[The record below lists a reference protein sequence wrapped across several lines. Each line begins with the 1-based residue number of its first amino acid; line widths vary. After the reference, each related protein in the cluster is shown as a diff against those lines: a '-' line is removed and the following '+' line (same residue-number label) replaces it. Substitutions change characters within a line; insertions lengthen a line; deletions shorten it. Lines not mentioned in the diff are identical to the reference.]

1 MQRPNLGALQLIPV
15 LQEAIPMSSPHSST
29 LAGLLPPHGTPV
41 PPKMPIVANA
51 RQFRT
56 IVIGLLTLAVMA
68 PVGLIIFQSFLNAPF
83 FSPRAQLSLDAYAYV
98 LQDPSFYQALG
109 TTVLFAFGMVL
120 VAVPLGGML
129 AFLLTRTDIRFKRL
143 LEVLVLVPM
152 FISSIVLAFGY
163 TVSVGPT
170 GFLSLFIRDIIGFV
184 PWNLYSLPGMIAIAG
199 LSHVPHVYLYVS
211 SAMRNLPSD
220 LEEAARISGASIW
233 QVSRDVTLPMVLP
246 ALVFAAALNVLLG
259 FETFGI
265 PLVLGDPNGILVL
278 TTYIYKLTTL
288 FGTPTF
294 QLMAVVAMVL
304 ILVTLPLVWAQRR
317 LLRNSRKYAA
327 MGGKGARVA
336 TLKLGSRGQAIAL
349 SIIGLW
355 LFVSVG
361 LPIGGITV
369 RAFVDAWGEG
379 VNLFDQ
385 LTLSNFDRM
394 LEVPSLVRGLINT
407 AVLSVFGGA
416 AAVAI
421 YLIVG
426 LAGHRN
432 TGFSNTVLDYIVLLP
447 RALPGLVIG
456 LAFFWVFLFVPFL
469 TPLRPTLISL
479 FVAYVVVG
487 LSYGLRLLQGTLI
500 QVAPELEEAA
510 RTSGATIGRAWKDV
524 VIPIVRPG
532 LAGAWALI
540 MIIFLREYATGV
552 YLMGA
557 GTEVIGSLMVSLLQ
571 TGAMNTIAALAL
583 ISIIMTGAGLALA
596 LRLGAKIHD

>member
-1 MQRPNLGALQLIPV
+1 MSTNIQAPAAL
-15 LQEAIPMSSPHSST
+15 T
-29 LAGLLPPHGTPV
+29 LSKAAAEKKYPANM
-41 PPKMPIVANA
+41 PKTGNANIY
-51 RQFRT
+51 RT
-56 IVIGLLTLAVMA
+56 LVIGLLAIAVLA
-68 PVGLIIFQSFLNAPF
+68 PVGLIIYQSFLSAAF
-83 FSPRAQLSLDAYAYV
+83 FSPRARFGLDAYRYV
-98 LQDPSFYQALG
+98 FTDKNFYRALG
-109 TTVLFAFGMVL
+109 TTAVFSFGMVAI
-120 VAVPLGGML
+120 AVPLGGLL
-129 AFLLTRTDIRFKRL
+129 AFLITRTDIKGKRA
-143 LEVLVLVPM
+143 LEILVLVPM

-170 GFLSLFIRDIIGFV
+170 GFVSLFIRNIIGVV
-184 PWNLYSLPGMIAIAG
+184 PWNIYSLPGMILIAG

-220 LEEAARISGASIW
+220 LEEAARTTGASIW

-246 ALVFAAALNVLLG
+246 ALIFAASLNILLG

-265 PLVLGDPNGILVL
+265 PLVLGDPNGIMVL

-288 FGTPTF
+288 FGTPTY
-294 QLMAVVAMVL
+294 QLMAVVAVVL
-304 ILVTLPLVWAQRR
+304 ILITLPLVWAQRK
-317 LLRNSRKYAA
+317 LLRNAKKYAA

-336 TLKLGSRGQAIAL
+336 TLKLGRSGQIIAL
-349 SIIGLW
+349 SIIGFW
-355 LFVSVG
+355 LFVSVV

-379 VNLFDQ
+379 VNLWDQ
-385 LTLSNFDRM
+385 LTFSNFDRM
-394 LEVPSLVRGLINT
+394 LEVPSLTRGIINT
-407 AVLSVFGGA
+407 LLLSVVGGA
-416 AAVAI
+416 VAVAI
-421 YLIVG
+421 YLAVG

-432 TGFSNTVLDYIVLLP
+432 WGMSNTLLDYIVLLP

-469 TPLRPTLISL
+469 TPFRPTLVSL
-479 FVAYVVVG
+479 FVAYLVVG

-510 RTSGATIGRAWKDV
+510 RTTGATIGQTWKDV

-571 TGAMNTIAALAL
+571 TGAMNTIAALSL
-583 ISIIMTGAGLALA
+583 ISIVLTGAGLALA

>member
-1 MQRPNLGALQLIPV
+1 MSTHAPAPAALAMTKAAAEKKYP
-15 LQEAIPMSSPHSST
+15 A
-29 LAGLLPPHGTPV
+29 
-41 PPKMPIVANA
+41 KMPRNGNANA
-51 RQFRT
+51 YRR
-56 IVIGLLTLAVMA
+56 IVIGLLAIAVLA
-68 PVGLIIFQSFLNAPF
+68 PVGLIIYQSFLTAAF
-83 FSPRAQLSLDAYAYV
+83 FSPRAKFGFDAYRYV
-98 LQDPSFYQALG
+98 FTDRNFYRALG
-109 TTVLFAFGMVL
+109 TTAVFSFGMVAI
-120 VAVPLGGML
+120 AVPLGGLL
-129 AFLLTRTDIRFKRL
+129 AFLITRTDIKAKRL
-143 LEVLVLVPM
+143 LEILVLVPM

-163 TVSVGPT
+163 IVSVGPT
-170 GFLSLFIRDIIGFV
+170 GFVSLFVRGLIGVV
-184 PWNLYSLPGMIAIAG
+184 PWNIYSLPGMILIAG

-220 LEEAARISGASIW
+220 LEEAARTTGASIW

-246 ALVFAAALNVLLG
+246 ALIFAAALNILLG

-265 PLVLGDPNGILVL
+265 PLVLGDPNGIMVL

-288 FGTPTF
+288 FGTPTY
-294 QLMAVVAMVL
+294 QLMAVVAVVL
-304 ILVTLPLVWAQRR
+304 ILITLPLVWMQRK
-317 LLRNSRKYAA
+317 LLRNARKYAA
-327 MGGKGARVA
+327 MGGKGARVS
-336 TLKLGSRGQAIAL
+336 TLKLGRSGQLIAL
-349 SIIGLW
+349 SIIGFW
-355 LFVSVG
+355 LFVSVV
-361 LPIGGITV
+361 LPIGGIAV

-379 VNLFDQ
+379 VNLWDQ
-385 LTLSNFDRM
+385 LTFANFDRM

-407 AVLSVFGGA
+407 VVLSVFGGA
-416 AAVAI
+416 LAVGI
-421 YLIVG
+421 YLLVG

-432 TGFSNTVLDYIVLLP
+432 WGLSNTVLDYIVLLP

-469 TPLRPTLISL
+469 TPLRPTLASL

-500 QVAPELEEAA
+500 QVAPELEESA
-510 RTSGATIGRAWKDV
+510 RTTGATIGRTWKDV

-571 TGAMNTIAALAL
+571 TGAMNTIAALSL
-583 ISIIMTGAGLALA
+583 ISIVLTGAGLALA

>member
-1 MQRPNLGALQLIPV
+1 MSTHAQAPAAALTKAAAEKKYP
-15 LQEAIPMSSPHSST
+15 A
-29 LAGLLPPHGTPV
+29 
-41 PPKMPIVANA
+41 KMPRHGNANA
-51 RQFRT
+51 YRR
-56 IVIGLLTLAVMA
+56 IVIGLLAIAVLA
-68 PVGLIIFQSFLNAPF
+68 PVGLIIYQSFLSAAF
-83 FSPRAQLSLDAYAYV
+83 FMPRAQFGFDAYRYV
-98 LQDPSFYQALG
+98 FSDKNFYRALG
-109 TTVLFAFGMVL
+109 TTAIFSFGMVAI
-120 VAVPLGGML
+120 AVPLGGLL
-129 AFLLTRTDIRFKRL
+129 AFLITRTDIRGKRL
-143 LEVLVLVPM
+143 LEILVLVPM

-170 GFLSLFIRDIIGFV
+170 GFVSLFVRDIVGIV
-184 PWNLYSLPGMIAIAG
+184 PWNIYSLPGMILIAG

-211 SAMRNLPSD
+211 AAMRNLPSD
-220 LEEAARISGASIW
+220 LEEAARTSGASVW

-246 ALVFAAALNVLLG
+246 ALIFAAALNILLG

-265 PLVLGDPNGILVL
+265 PLVLGDPNGIMVL

-288 FGTPTF
+288 FGTPTY
-294 QLMAVVAMVL
+294 QLMAVVAVVLVL
-304 ILVTLPLVWAQRR
+304 ITLPLVWMQRK
-317 LLRNSRKYAA
+317 LLRNARKYAA
-327 MGGKGARVA
+327 LGGKGARVA
-336 TLKLGSRGQAIAL
+336 TLKLGRSGQIIAL

-355 LFVSVG
+355 LFVSVI
-361 LPIGGITV
+361 LPIGGILV

-385 LTLSNFDRM
+385 LTLQNFGRL
-394 LEVPSLVRGLINT
+394 LEVPSLYNGIINT
-407 AVLSVFGGA
+407 VLLSVVGGA

-421 YLIVG
+421 YLAIG

-432 TGFSNTVLDYIVLLP
+432 WGMSNTVLDYIVLLP
-447 RALPGLVIG
+447 RALPGLVVG
-456 LAFFWVFLFVPFL
+456 LAFFWVFLFVPLL

-479 FVAYVVVG
+479 FVAYLVVG

-500 QVAPELEEAA
+500 QVAPELEESA
-510 RTSGATIGRAWKDV
+510 RTTGATIGRTWKDV

-583 ISIIMTGAGLALA
+583 ISIVLTGAGLALA

>member
-1 MQRPNLGALQLIPV
+1 
-15 LQEAIPMSSPHSST
+15 MSTHAQAPAAVELSKAAAEKKYP
-29 LAGLLPPHGTPV
+29 ARMPRHG
-41 PPKMPIVANA
+41 NA
-51 RQFRT
+51 SLYRR
-56 IVIGLLTLAVMA
+56 IVIGLLAIAVLA
-68 PVGLIIFQSFLNAPF
+68 PVCLIIYQSFLTAAF
-83 FSPRAQLSLDAYAYV
+83 FSPRARFGLDAYRYV
-98 LQDPSFYQALG
+98 FFDKNFYKALG
-109 TTVLFAFGMVL
+109 TTAIFSFGMVAI
-120 VAVPLGGML
+120 AVPLGGLL
-129 AFLLTRTDIRFKRL
+129 AFLITRTDIKAKRL
-143 LEVLVLVPM
+143 LEILVLVPM

-170 GFLSLFIRDIIGFV
+170 GFVSLFIRDIIGVV
-184 PWNLYSLPGMIAIAG
+184 PWNIYSLPGMILIAG

-211 SAMRNLPSD
+211 AAMRNLPSD
-220 LEEAARISGASIW
+220 LEEAARTTGASVW

-246 ALVFAAALNVLLG
+246 ALIFAAALNVLLG

-265 PLVLGDPNGILVL
+265 PLVLGDPNGIMVL

-288 FGTPTF
+288 FGTPTY
-294 QLMAVVAMVL
+294 QLMAVVAVVLVL
-304 ILVTLPLVWAQRR
+304 ITLPLVWMQRK
-317 LLRNSRKYAA
+317 LLRNARKYAA
-327 MGGKGARVA
+327 MGGKGARVS
-336 TLKLGSRGQAIAL
+336 TLKLGKSGQIIAL

-355 LFVSVG
+355 LFVSVA

-379 VNLFDQ
+379 VSLFDQ
-385 LTLSNFDRM
+385 LTLANFSRM
-394 LEVPSLVRGLINT
+394 LEVPSLYNGIVNT
-407 AVLSVFGGA
+407 ILLSVVGGA
-416 AAVAI
+416 VAVAI
-421 YLIVG
+421 YLAVG

-432 TGFSNTVLDYIVLLP
+432 WGMSNTILDYIVLLP
-447 RALPGLVIG
+447 RALPGLVVG

-469 TPLRPTLISL
+469 TPLRPTLVSL
-479 FVAYVVVG
+479 FVAYLVVG

-500 QVAPELEEAA
+500 QVAPELEESA
-510 RTSGATIGRAWKDV
+510 RTTGATIGRTWKDV

-583 ISIIMTGAGLALA
+583 ISIVLTGAGLALA

>member
-1 MQRPNLGALQLIPV
+1 
-15 LQEAIPMSSPHSST
+15 MSTQVHATATAELSKAAAEKKYP
-29 LAGLLPPHGTPV
+29 ARMPRHG
-41 PPKMPIVANA
+41 NA
-51 RQFRT
+51 SLYRL
-56 IVIGLLTLAVMA
+56 IVIGLLAIAVLA
-68 PVGLIIFQSFLNAPF
+68 PVGLIIYQSFLTAAF
-83 FSPRAQLSLDAYAYV
+83 FSPRAKFGFDAYAYV
-98 LQDPSFYQALG
+98 FSDKNFYKALG
-109 TTVLFAFGMVL
+109 TTTLFSFGMVAI
-120 VAVPLGGML
+120 AVPLGGLL
-129 AFLLTRTDIRFKRL
+129 AFLITRTDIRGKRL
-143 LEVLVLVPM
+143 LEILVLVPM

-170 GFLSLFIRDIIGFV
+170 GFVSLFVRDIIGFV
-184 PWNLYSLPGMIAIAG
+184 PWNIYTLPGMILIAG

-220 LEEAARISGASIW
+220 LEEAARTTGASIW

-246 ALVFAAALNVLLG
+246 ALIFAAALNILLG

-265 PLVLGDPNGILVL
+265 PLVLGDPNGIMVL

-288 FGTPTF
+288 FGTPTY
-294 QLMAVVAMVL
+294 QLMAVVAVVLVL
-304 ILVTLPLVWAQRR
+304 ITLPLVWMQRK
-317 LLRNSRKYAA
+317 LLRNARRYAA
-327 MGGKGARVA
+327 LGGKGARVS
-336 TLKLGSRGQAIAL
+336 TLKLGASGQIIAL

-355 LFVSVG
+355 LFVSVI

-385 LTLSNFDRM
+385 LTLSNFSRM
-394 LEVPSLVRGLINT
+394 LEVPSLYNGIINT
-407 AVLSVFGGA
+407 IVLSVVGGA
-416 AAVAI
+416 VAVAI
-421 YLIVG
+421 YLAVG

-432 TGFSNTVLDYIVLLP
+432 WGMSNTVLDYIVLLP
-447 RALPGLVIG
+447 RALPGLVVG

-469 TPLRPTLISL
+469 TPFRPTLVSL
-479 FVAYVVVG
+479 FVAYLVVG

-500 QVAPELEEAA
+500 QVAPELEESA
-510 RTSGATIGRAWKDV
+510 RTTGATIGRTWKDI

-583 ISIIMTGAGLALA
+583 ISIILTGAGLALA

>member
-1 MQRPNLGALQLIPV
+1 
-15 LQEAIPMSSPHSST
+15 
-29 LAGLLPPHGTPV
+29 
-41 PPKMPIVANA
+41 
-51 RQFRT
+51 
-56 IVIGLLTLAVMA
+56 
-68 PVGLIIFQSFLNAPF
+68 
-83 FSPRAQLSLDAYAYV
+83 
-98 LQDPSFYQALG
+98 
-109 TTVLFAFGMVL
+109 
-120 VAVPLGGML
+120 
-129 AFLLTRTDIRFKRL
+129 
-143 LEVLVLVPM
+143 VLVPM

-170 GFLSLFIRDIIGFV
+170 GFLSLFVRDIIGFV

-288 FGTPTF
+288 FGTPTY

-317 LLRNSRKYAA
+317 LLRNSRRYAA

-336 TLKLGSRGQAIAL
+336 TLKLGTRGQVIAL

-394 LEVPSLVRGLINT
+394 LEVPSLVRGLTNT
-407 AVLSVFGGA
+407 AILSVFGGA

-456 LAFFWVFLFVPFL
+456 LAFFWVFLFVPLL

-510 RTSGATIGRAWKDV
+510 RTSGATIGRTWRDV

>member
-1 MQRPNLGALQLIPV
+1 MFTHAQAPDAVELSKAAAEKKYPARMPR
-15 LQEAIPMSSPHSST
+15 
-29 LAGLLPPHGTPV
+29 HG
-41 PPKMPIVANA
+41 NA
-51 RQFRT
+51 SAYRI
-56 IVIGLLTLAVMA
+56 IVIGLLAIAVLA
-68 PVGLIIFQSFLNAPF
+68 PVGLIIYQSFLTAAF
-83 FSPRAQLSLDAYAYV
+83 FSPRAKFGLDAYRYV
-98 LQDPSFYQALG
+98 FADKNFYKALG
-109 TTVLFAFGMVL
+109 TTAIFSFGMVL
-120 VAVPLGGML
+120 IAVPFGGLL
-129 AFLLTRTDIRFKRL
+129 AFLITRTDIKAKRL
-143 LEVLVLVPM
+143 LEILVLVPM

-170 GFLSLFIRDIIGFV
+170 GFVSLFVRDIIGMV
-184 PWNLYSLPGMIAIAG
+184 PWNIYSLPGMILIAG

-220 LEEAARISGASIW
+220 LEEAARTAGASVW

-246 ALVFAAALNVLLG
+246 ALIFAAALNILLG

-265 PLVLGDPNGILVL
+265 PLVLGDPNGIMVL

-288 FGTPTF
+288 FGTPTY
-294 QLMAVVAMVL
+294 QLMAVVAVVLVL
-304 ILVTLPLVWAQRR
+304 ITLPLVWMQRR
-317 LLRNSRKYAA
+317 LLRNARKYAA
-327 MGGKGARVA
+327 MGGKGARVS
-336 TLKLGSRGQAIAL
+336 TLKLGKSGQIIAL

-355 LFVSVG
+355 LFVSVV

-379 VNLFDQ
+379 VNLWDQ
-385 LTLSNFDRM
+385 LTLSNFSRM
-394 LEVPSLVRGLINT
+394 LEVPSLYNGIINT
-407 AVLSVFGGA
+407 VILSVIGGA
-416 AAVAI
+416 TAVAI
-421 YLIVG
+421 YLAVG

-432 TGFSNTVLDYIVLLP
+432 WGMSNTVLDYIVLLP
-447 RALPGLVIG
+447 RALPGLVVG

-479 FVAYVVVG
+479 FVAYLVVG

-500 QVAPELEEAA
+500 QVAPELEESA
-510 RTSGATIGRAWKDV
+510 RTTGATIGRTWKDV

-583 ISIIMTGAGLALA
+583 ISIVMTGAGLALA

>member
-1 MQRPNLGALQLIPV
+1 MSTHAQAPAAVQLSKAAAEKKYP
-15 LQEAIPMSSPHSST
+15 A
-29 LAGLLPPHGTPV
+29 
-41 PPKMPIVANA
+41 KMPRHGNA
-51 RQFRT
+51 SAYRI
-56 IVIGLLTLAVMA
+56 IVIGLLAMAVLA
-68 PVGLIIFQSFLNAPF
+68 PVGLIIYQSFLTAAF
-83 FSPRAQLSLDAYAYV
+83 FMPRARFGLDAYRYV
-98 LQDPSFYQALG
+98 FTDKNFYKALG
-109 TTVLFAFGMVL
+109 TTAVFSFGMVAI
-120 VAVPLGGML
+120 AVPLGGLL
-129 AFLLTRTDIRFKRL
+129 AFLITRTDIKFKRL
-143 LEVLVLVPM
+143 LEILVLVPM
-152 FISSIVLAFGY
+152 FISSIVLAFGS

-170 GFLSLFIRDIIGFV
+170 GFVSLFVRDIIGVV
-184 PWNLYSLPGMIAIAG
+184 PWNIYSLPGMILIAG

-220 LEEAARISGASIW
+220 LEEAARTAGASVW
-233 QVSRDVTLPMVLP
+233 QGSRDVTLPMVLP
-246 ALVFAAALNVLLG
+246 ALIFAAALNILLG

-265 PLVLGDPNGILVL
+265 PLVLGDPNGIMVL

-288 FGTPTF
+288 FGTPTY
-294 QLMAVVAMVL
+294 QLMAVVAVVLVL
-304 ILVTLPLVWAQRR
+304 ITLPLVWMQRR
-317 LLRNSRKYAA
+317 LLRNARKYAA
-327 MGGKGARVA
+327 LGGKGSRVS
-336 TLKLGSRGQAIAL
+336 TLKLGGSGQVIAL

-355 LFVSVG
+355 LFVSVV

-379 VNLFDQ
+379 VNLWDQ
-385 LTLSNFDRM
+385 LTITNFGRL
-394 LEVPSLVRGLINT
+394 LEVPSLYNGIINT
-407 AVLSVFGGA
+407 IILSVVGGA

-421 YLIVG
+421 YLAVG

-432 TGFSNTVLDYIVLLP
+432 WGVSNTVLDYIVLLP
-447 RALPGLVIG
+447 RALPGLVVG
-456 LAFFWVFLFVPFL
+456 LAFFWVFLFVPLL
-469 TPLRPTLISL
+469 TPLRPTLVSL
-479 FVAYVVVG
+479 FVAYLVVG

-500 QVAPELEEAA
+500 QVAPELEESA
-510 RTSGATIGRAWKDV
+510 RTTGATIGRTWKDI

-583 ISIIMTGAGLALA
+583 ISIVLTGAGLALA

>member
-1 MQRPNLGALQLIPV
+1 MSTQIQAPAGVALTKAAAEKKYP
-15 LQEAIPMSSPHSST
+15 A
-29 LAGLLPPHGTPV
+29 
-41 PPKMPIVANA
+41 KMPRHGNANLY
-51 RQFRT
+51 RR
-56 IVIGLLTLAVMA
+56 IVIGLLAIAVLA
-68 PVGLIIFQSFLNAPF
+68 PVGLIIYQSFLTAAF
-83 FSPRAQLSLDAYAYV
+83 FSPRAKFGLDAYKYV
-98 LQDPSFYQALG
+98 FTDKNFYKALG
-109 TTVLFAFGMVL
+109 TTAVFSFGMVAI
-120 VAVPLGGML
+120 AVPLGGLL
-129 AFLLTRTDIRFKRL
+129 AFLITRTDIKGKRL
-143 LEVLVLVPM
+143 LEILVLVPM

-170 GFLSLFIRDIIGFV
+170 GFVSLFIRGLIGFV
-184 PWNLYSLPGMIAIAG
+184 PWNIYSLPGMILIAG

-220 LEEAARISGASIW
+220 LEEAARTTGASIW

-246 ALVFAAALNVLLG
+246 ALIFAASLNILLG

-265 PLVLGDPNGILVL
+265 PLVLGDPNGIMVL

-288 FGTPTF
+288 FGTPTY
-294 QLMAVVAMVL
+294 QLMAVVAVVLVL
-304 ILVTLPLVWAQRR
+304 ITLPLVWMQRR
-317 LLRNSRKYAA
+317 LLRNARKYAA
-327 MGGKGARVA
+327 MGGKGARVS
-336 TLKLGSRGQAIAL
+336 TLKLGASGQIIAL
-349 SIIGLW
+349 SIIGFW
-355 LFVSVG
+355 LFVSVV
-361 LPIGGITV
+361 LPIGGIAV

-379 VNLFDQ
+379 VNLWDQ

-394 LEVPSLVRGLINT
+394 LEVPSLVRGIINT
-407 AVLSVFGGA
+407 VLLSVVGGA
-416 AAVAI
+416 VAVGI
-421 YLIVG
+421 YLMVG

-432 TGFSNTVLDYIVLLP
+432 WGLSNTVLDYIVLLP

-456 LAFFWVFLFVPFL
+456 LAFFWVFLFVPLL
-469 TPLRPTLISL
+469 TPLRPTLVSL
-479 FVAYVVVG
+479 FIAYVVVG

-500 QVAPELEEAA
+500 QVAPELEESA
-510 RTSGATIGRAWKDV
+510 RTTGATIGRTWKDV

-571 TGAMNTIAALAL
+571 TGAMNTIAALSL
-583 ISIIMTGAGLALA
+583 ISIVLTGAGLALA